1 MPVHRR
7 VLPFPRIAVLTA
19 VLCLGIHGVAAAHDV
34 SPESPVE
41 SANLAVTTP
50 DRAANV
56 AALCARAFANHAA
69 GPVNFEESATTF
81 RSSAVPVLQRI
92 VALANACRNA
102 AITITGHTDSS
113 GDERWNV
120 QLSLARAKAI
130 ADYLVEQGIAPERLI
145 ATGAGSSSPVADN
158 TTRYGRGLNRR
169 IEFAFIPGE
178 KDTPNA
184 LRPPPDSPD

>member
-1 MPVHRR
+1 MPRR
-7 VLPFPRIAVLTA
+7 FLPPYRIAVLTA
-19 VLCLGIHGVAAAHDV
+19 ALYLGVHGLAAAHDV

-41 SANLAVTTP
+41 SAKRAVTAP
-50 DRAANV
+50 DREANV
-56 AALCARAFANHAA
+56 AALCTRALANHDA
-69 GPVNFEESATTF
+69 GPVNFEESKTVF

-92 VALANACRNA
+92 VALANVCRNA
-102 AITITGHTDSS
+102 AIAITGHTDSS

-120 QLSLARAKAI
+120 RLSLARAEAI
-130 ADYLVEQGIAPERLI
+130 AAYLAEQGIAPERLI

-178 KDTPNA
+178 GDTPKA
-184 LRPPPDSPD
+184 QRPLPDSPD

>member
-1 MPVHRR
+1 M
-7 VLPFPRIAVLTA
+7 
-19 VLCLGIHGVAAAHDV
+19 HGFAAAHDV

-41 SANLAVTTP
+41 TASPAITQPNRAV
-50 DRAANV
+50 NV
-56 AALCARAFANHAA
+56 AALCARAFANHDA

-169 IEFAFIPGE
+169 IEFAFIPGAE
-178 KDTPNA
+178 ATPNGQ
-184 LRPPPDSPD
+184 RPPPDSPD

>member
-1 MPVHRR
+1 VHRR
-7 VLPFPRIAVLTA
+7 VLLLYRIAVL
-19 VLCLGIHGVAAAHDV
+19 AAALCPGVHGLAAAYDV
-34 SPESPVE
+34 SPESPAE

-50 DRAANV
+50 DREANV
-56 AALCARAFANHAA
+56 AALCTRAFANHDA
-69 GPVNFEESATTF
+69 GPVNFEESTTTF

-102 AITITGHTDSS
+102 AIAVTGHTDSS

-120 QLSLARAKAI
+120 QLSLARAEAI
-130 ADYLVEQGIAPERLI
+130 AAYLVEQGIAPERLI
-145 ATGAGSSSPVADN
+145 ANGAGSSSPVADN

-178 KDTPNA
+178 GDTPKA
-184 LRPPPDSPD
+184 QRPPPDSPD